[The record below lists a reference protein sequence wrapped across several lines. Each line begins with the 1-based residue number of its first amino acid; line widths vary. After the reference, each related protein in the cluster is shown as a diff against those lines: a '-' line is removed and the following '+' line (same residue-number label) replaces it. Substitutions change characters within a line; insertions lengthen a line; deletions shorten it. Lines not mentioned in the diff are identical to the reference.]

1 MAEEDQWLDEEAG
14 PVVRPYA
21 LTRGRTRPTGET
33 LDLIALVTA
42 IRGVEVD
49 PVGLDP
55 EHLALLAMCR
65 LPASVADLA
74 AGGFGAG
81 KTPLVGAVTEI
92 RALRTEEPLSG
103 PGAYVDNLAGV
114 ERKTTT
120 TVAMDF
126 GSISI

>member
-42 IRGVEVD
+42 IRGAEVD

-74 AGGFGAG
+74 ADLDL
-81 KTPLVGAVTEI
+81 PLGVVQILLADLPVRSLIGVYHPIPPAQLPDPRILKEV
-92 RALRTEEPLSG
+92 ADGLRRL
-103 PGAYVDNLAGV
+103 
-114 ERKTTT
+114 
-120 TVAMDF
+120 
-126 GSISI
+126 

>member
-1 MAEEDQWLDEEAG
+1 MAEEDRWLDEEAG

-21 LTRGRTRPTGET
+21 LTRGRTRPTGEP

-42 IRGVEVD
+42 VRGVEVD

-74 AGGFGAG
+74 SDLDLPLGVVQILLADLRVRSLIGVHHP
-81 KTPLVGAVTEI
+81 TPPAQLPDPRI
-92 RALRTEEPLSG
+92 LRE
-103 PGAYVDNLAGV
+103 
-114 ERKTTT
+114 
-120 TVAMDF
+120 VAD
-126 GSISI
+126 GLRRL